1 VRQRRSRP
9 ASTAAAP
16 PGYNR
21 AVASSGGA
29 GRAGGAGG
37 AGRAVRHSIIRILS
51 KKGLCSRKQAVEL
64 VAAGRVRLNGRL
76 VERPGELASLA
87 DRVEVDG
94 EPLAGRTRVYLMLHK
109 PAGCVTTR
117 SDERGRD
124 TVYRWLEG
132 VSEWVAPVG
141 RLDKESE
148 GLLLFTN
155 DSRFSDRLLDPRNAV
170 PRTYL
175 VTVDGALSAGE
186 LAGVLRGTDIG
197 RGDVSKP
204 SAIRLAPAGGGAATY
219 EVTLTEGKN
228 REIRRLFEAYQKK
241 VVRLVRVRFGPFAL
255 GTLESG
261 RWRPLTAAEAALVTG
276 PR

>member
-1 VRQRRSRP
+1 M
-9 ASTAAAP
+9 AAAL
-16 PGYNR
+16 
-21 AVASSGGA
+21 
-29 GRAGGAGG
+29 
-37 AGRAVRHSIIRILS
+37 HSIIRILS

-76 VERPGELASLA
+76 VTRPGELASVA
-87 DRVEVDG
+87 DSVEVDG
-94 EPLAGRTRVYLMLHK
+94 APLPSRARVYLMLHK

-124 TVYRWLEG
+124 TVYRHLEG

-175 VTVDGALSAGE
+175 ATVAGALTADE
-186 LAGVLRGTDIG
+186 VTAALRGTDIG
-197 RGDVSKP
+197 RGEVSTP
-204 SAIRLAPAGGGAATY
+204 IGLRVAAATADTTTY

-228 REIRRLFEAYQKK
+228 REVRRLFEAYKKK
-241 VVRLVRVRFGPFAL
+241 VCRLVRIRFGAYEL
-255 GTLESG
+255 GSLEPA
-261 RWRPLTAAEAALVTG
+261 RWRPLTAEEVAATLAG
-276 PR
+276 